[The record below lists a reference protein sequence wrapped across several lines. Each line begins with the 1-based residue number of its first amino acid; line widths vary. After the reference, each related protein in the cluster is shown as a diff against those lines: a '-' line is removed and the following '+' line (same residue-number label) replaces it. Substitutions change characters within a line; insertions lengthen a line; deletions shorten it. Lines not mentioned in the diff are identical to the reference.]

1 MTDDKTVDRDR
12 LVEERRRAFETKPK
26 GKRSRVFIGI
36 VMGGAFIA
44 LSVVVLAPASV
55 ETRARGRRPSTRAF
69 GAADGACA
77 VARARRGRVTATA
90 RARFLSLFD
99 G

>member
-1 MTDDKTVDRDR
+1 
-12 LVEERRRAFETKPK
+12 
-26 GKRSRVFIGI
+26 
-36 VMGGAFIA
+36 
-44 LSVVVLAPASV
+44 
-55 ETRARGRRPSTRAF
+55 TRAF

-90 RARFLSLFD
+90 RARFLSPLFD